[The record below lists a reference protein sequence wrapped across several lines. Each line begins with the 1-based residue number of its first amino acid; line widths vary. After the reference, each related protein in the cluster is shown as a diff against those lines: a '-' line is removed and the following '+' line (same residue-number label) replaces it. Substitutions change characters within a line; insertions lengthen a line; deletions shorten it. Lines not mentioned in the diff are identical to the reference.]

1 MSEPQDR
8 ASDQVNRRRRQLTAI
23 VVVAVL
29 AAVVGLAA
37 GRFVRSP
44 ASVAAETAPPPLTT
58 LTAQVE
64 RRAITQTII
73 ARGETLISGRID
85 LTPGAPPDGMQSVV
99 TAVLARTR
107 VQVHSGQVLLEVA
120 ERPMFLLR
128 GEIPMYRDIE
138 PGDTGRDVLQL
149 QAALRE
155 LGWSIWDRAGEYG
168 GSTQSAVLNQY
179 RRMGYE
185 PPRAEPTPVEPDE
198 STDTAT
204 SDTEDGSAQKEA
216 ARQKVAPPLPG
227 GPILPMAECF
237 FVPRSPLTVT
247 GIGARTGKL
256 VKAPAISLSTSSLKV
271 RADVNP
277 ADGEAVRVGQRVRI
291 QDESGELNVRGRVSK
306 VGGQR
311 VDESGAMSIPVTIS
325 PKSSLPARWAGQ
337 GVRVSFPTRQT
348 SNSALVVPLA
358 AVFAGVDGQTTVVRV
373 DARGKQRVVVVT
385 GMRGDGYVEVR
396 PETGGSLDVGD
407 DVLLGQG

>member
-1 MSEPQDR
+1 
-8 ASDQVNRRRRQLTAI
+8 VNRRRRQLTVI
-23 VVVAVL
+23 VVVAAL

-99 TAVLARTR
+99 TDVLARTR
-107 VQVHSGQVLLEVA
+107 AQVHSGQVLLEVA
-120 ERPMFLLR
+120 ERPMFILR

-138 PGDTGRDVLQL
+138 PGDSGRDVVQL
-149 QAALRE
+149 QAALRD
-155 LGWSIWDRAGEYG
+155 LGWSIWDLAGEYG

-185 PPRAEPTPVEPDE
+185 PPRAEPTPIEPDD
-198 STDTAT
+198 STDT
-204 SDTEDGSAQKEA
+204 SSVDPEDGSAQKGA
-216 ARQKVAPPLPG
+216 AKQKVTTPLPG
-227 GPILPMAECF
+227 GPIVPLAECF
-237 FVPRSPLTVT
+237 FVPKSPLTVT
-247 GIGARTGKL
+247 AVGARTGKL
-256 VKAPAISLSTSSLKV
+256 VEAPAISLSTSALKV

-291 QDESGELNVRGRVSK
+291 QDESGELDVRGRVSQ

-311 VDESGAMSIPVTIS
+311 VDESGAMSIPVTIT
-325 PKSSLPARWAGQ
+325 PKSSLAARWTGQ
-337 GVRVSFPTRQT
+337 GVRVSFPTRKT
-348 SNSALVVPLA
+348 ANNALVVPIA
-358 AVFAGVDGQTTVVRV
+358 AVFAGVDGRTTVVRI
-373 DARGKQRVVVVT
+373 DAGGKHRVAVGT

-396 PETGGSLDVGD
+396 PETGGRLDVGD